1 MSEETITIRRKE
13 YEELSKNSEEL
24 QVLRK
29 KNEEPTL
36 QIQFFGKKLTR
47 HKSIASGGKNKVNI
61 SEETVYAC
69 LGAGILK
76 NLKILK

>member
-13 YEELSKNSEEL
+13 YEELNKNSEEL

-29 KNEEPTL
+29 KNEKPTL

-47 HKSIASGGKNKVNI
+47 HKSIASGGKTKSI
-61 SEETVYAC
+61 SAKKRYMPGWEP
-69 LGAGILK
+69 GF
-76 NLKILK
+76 